1 MSHGVACRAGPR
13 DRGGADPPGQLHAA
27 SMPRAGHRPH
37 RSSDQNGV
45 AQGTS
50 GRDFGRY
57 CWPEP
62 VFTVEAWRSATS
74 RTWRVPTSQGPA
86 PGQLHGRVLELG
98 AGRGANFPLLAP
110 DVAWVG
116 IEPATGLRRR
126 LARKGHDVL
135 AASAEAIPLS
145 DGCVDAV
152 LSTVVLCSVRD
163 QDRALSETA
172 RVLRPGGRFVFFEH
186 VAAPRGTWF
195 RRLQQLG
202 APFNRAIDHG
212 CHPARE
218 TWRGAGAGAVP
229 GAGAALV
236 RARPNAVHRGLRGR

>member
-1 MSHGVACRAGPR
+1 MEERNVEDMAAYQRRKA
-13 DRGGADPPGQLHAA
+13 QLL
-27 SMPRAGHRPH
+27 
-37 RSSDQNGV
+37 
-45 AQGTS
+45 
-50 GRDFGRY
+50 
-57 CWPEP
+57 
-62 VFTVEAWRSATS
+62 
-74 RTWRVPTSQGPA
+74 
-86 PGQLHGRVLELG
+86 GQLHGRVLELG

-145 DGCVDAV
+145 DGSVDAV

-163 QDRALSETA
+163 QDRALAETA

-202 APFNRAIDHG
+202 APFNRAIDYG

-218 TWRGAGAGAVP
+218 TWK
-229 GAGAALV
+229 ALE
-236 RARPNAVHRGLRGR
+236 RAPFQELDLQWYSRGRTPYIGGYAVA